1 MFIDGVFDHKGYT
14 EKSLARMVK
23 AKAKAD
29 RVATRLAVQ
38 APAANAILP
47 TTSTPEDADAEE
59 NMESSAVLPNI
70 DAVSSPSR
78 TELLRSKSVVVGRFM
93 QLLVPIL
100 VDVYAA
106 SVSAPIRMK
115 TLTGI
120 LKTVSF
126 LEAEGLKQVFMV
138 RYIHI

>member
-1 MFIDGVFDHKGYT
+1 
-14 EKSLARMVK
+14 MVK
-23 AKAKAD
+23 ARAKAD
-29 RVATRLAVQ
+29 RAATRLAVQ
-38 APAANAILP
+38 APAANGTLP
-47 TTSTPEDADAEE
+47 TTSTPEDAALAPSQDTISQDAEE

-78 TELLRSKSVVVGRFM
+78 TELLRSKSVVVSRFM

-126 LEAEGLKQVFMV
+126 LEGEGLKQVFMV
-138 RYIHI
+138 RCIHI

>member
-1 MFIDGVFDHKGYT
+1 M
-14 EKSLARMVK
+14 AK

-29 RVATRLAVQ
+29 RAAARLFIPESTATS
-38 APAANAILP
+38 AA
-47 TTSTPEDADAEE
+47 EDFPSVPDTNSQEAEE
-59 NMESSAVLPNI
+59 NMETSAVLPSF
-70 DAVSSPSR
+70 DAVGSPSR

-106 SVSAPIRMK
+106 SVSTPIRMK
-115 TLTGI
+115 TLTSI

-138 RYIHI
+138 RNILSRY

>member
-1 MFIDGVFDHKGYT
+1 
-14 EKSLARMVK
+14 MVK

-29 RVATRLAVQ
+29 RAATRLAVQ
-38 APAANAILP
+38 APAANPTLP
-47 TTSTPEDADAEE
+47 TTLEDAALASSQDTNLQDAEE

-78 TELLRSKSVVVGRFM
+78 TDLLRSKSVVVGRFM

-106 SVSAPIRMK
+106 SVSTPIRMK